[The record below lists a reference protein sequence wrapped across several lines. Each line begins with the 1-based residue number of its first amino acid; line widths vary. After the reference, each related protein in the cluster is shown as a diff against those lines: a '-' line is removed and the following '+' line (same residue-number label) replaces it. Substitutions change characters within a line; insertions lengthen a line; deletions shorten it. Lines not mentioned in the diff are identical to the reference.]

1 MLTPA
6 QTKAL
11 LKVLPAT
18 LDDIGAMLSRH
29 TPSDAARA
37 CALERAQIVLQ
48 RRAEHNEL
56 CESPGCR
63 LRPRPEL
70 FILGM
75 AALRNAMMEIDK
87 VAYSKMHMWEDVLP
101 HLNQNLTKRA
111 RRIEVFSR
119 IDSHFKWFL
128 EQEDKM
134 PCMCTG
140 CRWKPI
146 ATPSYTEVL
155 EMHVRNRAG
164 TGPKGLGLLPSTA
177 ERAVDF
183 LHLWLEAGSNVRHD
197 RTNIAALLWLALIY
211 EQNGYR
217 NAAGA
222 RVHRADIAAN
232 CDIGE
237 ETLRKC
243 SEEIAAQLAP
253 ALASRAQA

>member
-1 MLTPA
+1 
-6 QTKAL
+6 
-11 LKVLPAT
+11 
-18 LDDIGAMLSRH
+18 
-29 TPSDAARA
+29 
-37 CALERAQIVLQ
+37 
-48 RRAEHNEL
+48 
-56 CESPGCR
+56 
-63 LRPRPEL
+63 
-70 FILGM
+70 M

-119 IDSHFKWFL
+119 IDSHFQWFL

-164 TGPKGLGLLPSTA
+164 TGPKTRPP
-177 ERAVDF
+177 AVDGRARRRL

-253 ALASRAQA
+253 AGQPRAGVSE